1 MLKQRDFFVH
11 RQWRDGN
18 GAAKQMRLGLQLP
31 WVAVPPPGSPA
42 PLPIV
47 TLSQPPPTLRLS
59 TYRQTTTTQ
68 NVRDVSAMTS
78 GFQNKSQTKE
88 EARLLSSALY
98 CRRFF
103 IAVLQSV
110 RSALSVCWSPLL
122 CIKQPKYLNWLK
134 THEFTSSMLCP
145 K

>member
-1 MLKQRDFFVH
+1 
-11 RQWRDGN
+11 
-18 GAAKQMRLGLQLP
+18 MRLGLQLP

-68 NVRDVSAMTS
+68 NVRDVSAMTTS

-88 EARLLSSALY
+88 EARPLSSALY
-98 CRRFF
+98 CPRFF

-110 RSALSVCWSPLL
+110 RSALSMSPSV
-122 CIKQPKYLNWLK
+122 YK
-134 THEFTSSMLCP
+134 TA
-145 K
+145 